1 MFNNTKPAN
10 TNIATT
16 YASICARLRYVR
28 QLKGWTLDEAAAK
41 SNGKHK
47 ANVIGSYER
56 GQRSISVR
64 KLIELA
70 RLYDVPITEFFGIP
84 DQNDKSQALIDLL
97 IDRLH
102 AQKG

>member
-1 MFNNTKPAN
+1 VK
-10 TNIATT
+10 
-16 YASICARLRYVR
+16 
-28 QLKGWTLDEAAAK
+28 
-41 SNGKHK
+41 
-47 ANVIGSYER
+47 
-56 GQRSISVR
+56 

-84 DQNDKSQALIDLL
+84 EQIEKSQALIDLL